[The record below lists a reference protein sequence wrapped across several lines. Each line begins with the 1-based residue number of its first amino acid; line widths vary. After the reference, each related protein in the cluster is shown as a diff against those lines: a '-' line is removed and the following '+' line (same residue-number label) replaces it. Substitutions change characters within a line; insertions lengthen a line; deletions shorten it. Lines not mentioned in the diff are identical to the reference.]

1 LKKFKHFAVVVS
13 FIFLVGCGFLGFGG
27 GHIDAVPSVATD
39 HPLVGTWEWTVT
51 NTYIYIFNA
60 DGNGSRGTAPMVQ
73 QFTWYVCE
81 SDHLQMTLGNTTEHW
96 YKEIEDDLL
105 TISSRQVA
113 NMQHSYRRR
122 AGS

>member
-1 LKKFKHFAVVVS
+1 LKYFKLFAASLLLLGFVS
-13 FIFLVGCGFLGFGG
+13 CGFVG
-27 GHIDAVPSVATD
+27 GHVEAIPSVEGD
-39 HPLVGTWEWTVT
+39 HPLVGIWEWTT
-51 NTYIYIFNA
+51 TSTYIYIFNA
-60 DGNGSRGTAPMVQ
+60 DNTGSRGSAPAIQ

-81 SDHLQMTLGNTTEHW
+81 SDHLSMTFNRLTEHW